1 MQPTFWPD
9 HVDAHR
15 LLAHVPSGRSTDS
28 YCDNEKIYSQGEN
41 AAHVFFVQEGHVK
54 LTVTSRHGVE
64 RVIGIAEEGQF
75 FGESCLHDIA
85 VRIATATAIGNCRI
99 TSVSKEAILS
109 TIHTRPRF
117 AKLFIDYLS
126 DHNSWVQKERLD
138 HLLDLAAVA

>member
-1 MQPTFWPD
+1 MRTACSRTSLVADRPT
-9 HVDAHR
+9 AT
-15 LLAHVPSGRSTDS
+15 ATTQ
-28 YCDNEKIYSQGEN
+28 KIYSQGEN
-41 AAHVFFVQEGHVK
+41 AAHVFFVQVGHVK